1 MDAFTYT
8 DGQLMCEGAHAAALA
23 ERFGTPLYVYSR
35 ATLEGHFDRLAAAFA
50 PLSPL
55 VCFSVKSC
63 SNLHILRSL
72 VARGAGLDVVSGGE
86 LARARRAECPDERI
100 VFAGVGK
107 SREEIAAA
115 MDPPIGWFNAESE
128 QELEAIAEVAAARVS
143 SASARVPRRT
153 PRVALRVNPQVAPD
167 VHAYTATGVKGAKF
181 GVDFDEARRLFDRFG
196 EGAAARPAITLDGLH
211 LHIGSPIYETG
222 PYVEAIRG
230 TLALIDDLAARGHLV
245 RSLNIGG
252 GFGADYQSARSPS
265 ARDYA
270 EAIVPLLR
278 ERVASGL
285 RVLLEPGR
293 TIAANAGILLTR
305 VRYTKT
311 VPGPTG
317 PKRIVIA
324 DAGMQTLIRPSLY
337 GAFHFA
343 WPTNPGA
350 GLVPARRAEDPGL
363 PGLTRADLVG
373 PICESGDFLA
383 KDRLLPPLA
392 PGDLVAVF
400 TAGAYGMTMASNYNS
415 HPLPAEVLVEG
426 STARLIRR
434 RQTIEEMLAAEAES
448 L

>member
-1 MDAFTYT
+1 MDAFTYI
-8 DGQLMCEGAHAAALA
+8 DGRLLCEGVPASALA
-23 ERFGTPLYVYSR
+23 DRFGTPLYVYSR
-35 ATLEGHFDRLAAAFA
+35 ATLEGHFDRLSSAFA
-50 PLSPL
+50 ALGPL

-63 SNLHILRSL
+63 SNLHVLRVL
-72 VARGAGLDVVSGGE
+72 VTRGAGLDVVSGGE
-86 LARARRAECPDERI
+86 LARARRAGCPDGRI

-107 SREEIAAA
+107 SRDEIAAA

-128 QELEAIAEVAAARVS
+128 QELDAIAEVAG
-143 SASARVPRRT
+143 RRAT
-153 PRVALRVNPQVAPD
+153 GEDRRPRVALRVNPQVAPD

-196 EGAAARPAITLDGLH
+196 TGARAPITLDGLH

-230 TLALIDDLAARGHLV
+230 TLALVHDLAARGHAV

-278 ERVASGL
+278 ERVGAGL

-311 VPGPTG
+311 VPGPAG

-337 GAFHFA
+337 GAFHFV
-343 WPTNPGA
+343 WPTDPGVA
-350 GLVPARRAEDPGL
+350 LVPARRAEDPGL
-363 PGLTRADLVG
+363 PGLARADLVG

-383 KDRLLPPLA
+383 KDRPLPPLA

-400 TAGAYGMTMASNYNS
+400 TAGAYGMSMASNYNS

-426 STARLIRR
+426 ADARLIRR
-434 RQTIEEMLAAEAES
+434 RQTIDDMLAAEERG
-448 L
+448 